1 MMKNLL
7 VVEGNKYF
15 RQIICASVKAKIP
28 GIKCYAV
35 ANGLDAVRKAHELK
49 PHVIFIDIS
58 LPILNGLK
66 VTETVKSSYNFSCV
80 VILTGASQPEYIE
93 AAKKSGADYFI
104 PENSLNLA
112 DIIGLIS
119 DLSDHEKTSMHK
131 WNQFQVV

>member
-7 VVEGNKYF
+7 VVEANEYF
-15 RQIICASVKAKIP
+15 RQIICMSVKANIP

-35 ANGLDAVRKAHELK
+35 DNGLDAVKKANELK

-66 VTETVKSSYNFSCV
+66 VTETVKRSYKFSCV
-80 VILTGASQPEYIE
+80 VILTGASQLEYIE

-104 PENSLNLA
+104 PENSLKLA

-119 DLSDHEKTSMHK
+119 DLSDYEKPPLHK
-131 WNQFQVV
+131 WQQFQIV